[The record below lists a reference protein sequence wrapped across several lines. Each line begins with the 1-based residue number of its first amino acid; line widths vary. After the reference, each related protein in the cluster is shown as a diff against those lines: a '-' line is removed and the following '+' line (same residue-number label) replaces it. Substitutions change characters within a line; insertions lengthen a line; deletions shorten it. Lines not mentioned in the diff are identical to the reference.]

1 MRQTGRL
8 HSLAKTICRSASA
21 GAAKEQSS
29 HDHSEDRKRDGL
41 WNCWLQ
47 RKKRRH
53 LSRFS
58 KVIEIVRGQ
67 ACGRNRLDANQP
79 VALGLDNFNPSSLK
93 ARFSLVGKAP
103 CAVRSAA
110 AFLTALSRRPRQRAL
125 AKKMHMQVGN
135 TFARIWPTVD
145 DDAIAAG

>member
-93 ARFSLVGKAP
+93 ARFSLVDKAA
-103 CAVRSAA
+103 CAVRSRDGVPYCAIPAA
-110 AFLTALSRRPRQRAL
+110 TPARACQEDAHASGEHFRPHL
-125 AKKMHMQVGN
+125 A
-135 TFARIWPTVD
+135 RS
-145 DDAIAAG
+145 